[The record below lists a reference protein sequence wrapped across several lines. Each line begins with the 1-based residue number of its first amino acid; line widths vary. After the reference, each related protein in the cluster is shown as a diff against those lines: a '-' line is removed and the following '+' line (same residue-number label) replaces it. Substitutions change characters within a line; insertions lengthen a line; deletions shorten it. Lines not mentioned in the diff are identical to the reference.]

1 LIYSPKT
8 VKILFVVNKRDE
20 MAETKLKKTEIQKFA
35 VIKTGGKQYIVKEGE
50 TLNVELLDTE
60 EGKVHDFEVLL
71 VADGEKVEVG
81 TPVLEKA
88 QVKATVIGETKGEK
102 LIVFKYKK
110 RKNYRV
116 KTGHRQHYTQVKIEK
131 IELK

>member
-1 LIYSPKT
+1 LNKGQNSD
-8 VKILFVVNKRDE
+8 KILFVVNKREE
-20 MAETKLKKTEIQKFA
+20 MAETKEKLEKFA
-35 VIKTGGKQYIVKEGE
+35 VIKTGGKQYVVKEGQ
-50 TLNVELLDTE
+50 TLEVELLDVE
-60 EGKVHDFEVLL
+60 AGKPADFEVLL
-71 VADGEKVEVG
+71 VADGDKVEVG
-81 TPVLEKA
+81 TPTVDKA
-88 QVKATVIGETKGEK
+88 KVTATVVDETKGEK